1 MVINN
6 KHIMLLG
13 VFGVLALGSQPALA
27 QGNIVNMFANGL
39 ASFEALIRL
48 VKLTAAVIGLFLVV
62 NSIYKFSQMGTDPK
76 ITAKVPITM
85 FFCGIGIFAVVAT
98 SGVLTNTLAV
108 GENGPGKLL
117 INAGNIKGSAVT
129 AQGLLAIVTFIRL
142 LGYIA
147 FIRGWII
154 INDYAQGKQQASL
167 AKGLTHLG
175 GGVFAINITATAGM
189 LANTFAPG
197 VPTPFN

>member
-1 MVINN
+1 MNN
-6 KHIMLLG
+6 KKIMLLG
-13 VFGVLALGSQPALA
+13 LAGLLTFTAQPAFA
-27 QGNIVNMFANGL
+27 QATGNIVNMFANGMD
-39 ASFEALIRL
+39 SFNALIQL
-48 VKLTAAVIGLFLVV
+48 VKVGAGIIGLFLII

-76 ITAKVPITM
+76 ITAKIPITM
-85 FFCGIGIFAVVAT
+85 FFCGVGIFAVVAT

-108 GENGPGKLL
+108 GVNGPGKLF
-117 INAGNIKGSAVT
+117 INEANIKGDKIT

-147 FIRGWII
+147 FVRGWII

-167 AKGLTHLG
+167 AKGLTHLC
-175 GGVFAINITATAGM
+175 GGVFAINITATAGI
-189 LANTFAPG
+189 LATTFAPG

>member
-6 KHIMLLG
+6 KYIMLLG
-13 VFGVLALGSQPALA
+13 AFGVLALGSEPALA

-48 VKLTAAVIGLFLVV
+48 VKLTAAIIGLFLIV

-76 ITAKVPITM
+76 ITAKIPITM
-85 FFCGIGIFAVVAT
+85 FLCGVGIFAVVAT

-108 GENGPGKLL
+108 GTNGPGELFVKES
-117 INAGNIKGSAVT
+117 NIKGSDIT
-129 AQGLLAIVTFIRL
+129 RQGLLSIVTFIRL

-167 AKGLTHLG
+167 GKGLTHLI
-175 GGVFAINITATAGM
+175 GGVFAINITATAGV

>member
-6 KHIMLLG
+6 KYIMLLG
-13 VFGVLALGSQPALA
+13 AFGVLALGSEPALA
-27 QGNIVNMFANGL
+27 QGSIVNMFANGL

-48 VKLTAAVIGLFLVV
+48 VKLTAAIIGLFLVI

-76 ITAKVPITM
+76 ITAKIPITM
-85 FFCGIGIFAVVAT
+85 FLCGVGIFAVVAT
-98 SGVLTNTLAV
+98 TGVLTNTLAV
-108 GENGPGKLL
+108 GENGPGELL
-117 INAGNIKGSAVT
+117 VKATNIKGADIT
-129 AQGLLAIVTFIRL
+129 KQGLLSIVTFIRL

-167 AKGLTHLG
+167 GKGLTHLI

-197 VPTPFN
+197 VPTPFG